1 MDFDVIG
8 IGTDIQNR
16 RRIYSEF
23 KALMLV
29 IEFDQPF
36 LRLLASRLYILALII
51 DNPQQDCCQVRIDH
65 RHKSKLE
72 TI

>member
-29 IEFDQPF
+29 IEFDQSF
-36 LRLLASRLYILALII
+36 LRLLASRLYILVLVI
-51 DNPQQDCCQVRIDH
+51 DNPQQDRCQVRIDH
-65 RHKSKLE
+65 RHESKLE